1 MSNYNNL
8 LIITIFCIHFL
19 LKIYLSN
26 YQPSEDVG
34 KQYLGSSWQLLVLES
49 VQCSACKRFH
59 QLDIYF
65 DFLIAAQVHS
75 FEQLLW
81 KGMYNKHF
89 YTCFKY
95 VGFVGVSL
103 AIWQREEWLTGR
115 ERSGLLVERKCLES
129 LHVLLMQFQVPSL
142 FVIHREEIID
152 SCSYF
157 VPLDP

>member
-34 KQYLGSSWQLLVLES
+34 KQYLGSSWQLPVLES
-49 VQCSACKRFH
+49 VQCSARKRFH
-59 QLDIYF
+59 QLDIHF
-65 DFLIAAQVHS
+65 DFLIAARVHS
-75 FEQLLW
+75 LEQLLW
-81 KGMYNKHF
+81 KGTYNKHF

-103 AIWQREEWLTGR
+103 AIWQREEWLT
-115 ERSGLLVERKCLES
+115 C
-129 LHVLLMQFQVPSL
+129 
-142 FVIHREEIID
+142 REEM
-152 SCSYF
+152 SGVSTC
-157 VPLDP
+157 VPDAISGPLFIFHSVRGNNRQL